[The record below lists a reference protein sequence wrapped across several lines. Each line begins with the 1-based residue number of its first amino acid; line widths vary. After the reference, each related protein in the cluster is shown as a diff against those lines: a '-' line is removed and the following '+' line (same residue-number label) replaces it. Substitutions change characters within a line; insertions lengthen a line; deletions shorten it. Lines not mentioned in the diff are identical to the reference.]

1 MTWRTFTSEA
11 VAGYPAV
18 LEVRPI
24 TVGEWRKVEQ
34 LDDDAR
40 QAFVLESCTR
50 VDGVPGSTALD
61 MHVATALIQGVMAN
75 PWNGPRQ
82 TA

>member
-1 MTWRTFTSEA
+1 MTWRTFTNDA

-24 TVGEWRKVEQ
+24 TVSEWRKVEQ
-34 LDDDAR
+34 LDEDAK

-61 MHVATALIQGVMAN
+61 VHVAMALVQGVMAN
-75 PWNGPRQ
+75 PWSGPRQ

>member
-1 MTWRTFTSEA
+1 MTWRKFSSEA

-61 MHVATALIQGVMAN
+61 VHVAMALVQGVMEN
-75 PWNGPRQ
+75 PWSGPQ
-82 TA
+82 PTA

>member
-1 MTWRTFTSEA
+1 MWRQFTDPA
-11 VAGYPAV
+11 VASFPGR

-34 LDDDAR
+34 LDEADK

-50 VDGVPGSTALD
+50 VDGVSGHIGLDVHLASAL
-61 MHVATALIQGVMAN
+61 VKGVMAN
-75 PWNGPRQ
+75 PWSGPQQ
-82 TA
+82 TE

>member
-11 VAGYPAV
+11 VAGYPGV

-24 TVGEWRKVEQ
+24 TVSEWRKVEQ
-34 LDDDAR
+34 LDEDAK

-61 MHVATALIQGVMAN
+61 VHVAMALVQGVMAN
-75 PWNGPRQ
+75 PWSGPRQ

>member
-1 MTWRTFTSEA
+1 MTWRKFSSEA

-24 TVGEWRKVEQ
+24 TVGEWRRVEQ
-34 LDDDAR
+34 LDEDAK

-61 MHVATALIQGVMAN
+61 VHVAMALVQGVMAN
-75 PWNGPRQ
+75 PWSGPQQ
-82 TA
+82 TE